1 MTVFQLLMLGATAF
15 FAFRVYEHINALQDP
30 PEPEPTPTRDTF
42 SPIDPEALM
51 ERADKAFEEEDFKRA
66 AALLEEAHVKAPQND
81 EILNKLGFVLAKNG
95 DLKAAIEVSLKSLAI
110 DVNDDMV
117 HSAIASLYRRTSEF
131 DKAKSHY
138 ERALEIDDEYEV
150 TYYNYANLL
159 VQLGENE
166 RAVELYEK
174 ALEINSD
181 FDEAR
186 EELEKLQL

>member
-1 MTVFQLLMLGATAF
+1 M
-15 FAFRVYEHINALQDP
+15 Y
-30 PEPEPTPTRDTF
+30 
-42 SPIDPEALM
+42 
-51 ERADKAFEEEDFKRA
+51 
-66 AALLEEAHVKAPQND
+66 
-81 EILNKLGFVLAKNG
+81 
-95 DLKAAIEVSLKSLAI
+95 LKSLAI
-110 DVNDDMV
+110 DANDDMV

-138 ERALEIDDEYEV
+138 DRALEIDDEYEV